1 MEKQE
6 VGAVSYAFTQET
18 GLKLA
23 CAAEDS
29 KVGIPVKPIGI
40 PN

>member
-1 MEKQE
+1 MEEQE

-29 KVGIPVKPIGI
+29 KADFHLTAHR
-40 PN
+40 